1 MAWWLKKLK
10 VSRPHHSGPF
20 QYVSASCFWMREH
33 VLWAA
38 PHSFALLLTQV
49 FFLFFLSTLL
59 ATQAKLNWQQK
70 WWVLMK
76 PLYNISPMFC
86 VYHLF
91 CAHGVVGHLDRG
103 NMYVSQW
110 EWSILTRCFGD
121 TWQPSGSLNFM
132 YKHMANSGNCVLWNS
147 DQVGDT
153 EGGKEREVKEEVV
166 CVIPLTAAYL
176 SIHGCSVPVDSCPR
190 MPCPVYFFT
199 KFARSVT
206 QPCFF
211 FIIIL

>member
-1 MAWWLKKLK
+1 
-10 VSRPHHSGPF
+10 
-20 QYVSASCFWMREH
+20 
-33 VLWAA
+33 
-38 PHSFALLLTQV
+38 
-49 FFLFFLSTLL
+49 
-59 ATQAKLNWQQK
+59 
-70 WWVLMK
+70 
-76 PLYNISPMFC
+76 
-86 VYHLF
+86 
-91 CAHGVVGHLDRG
+91 
-103 NMYVSQW
+103 
-110 EWSILTRCFGD
+110 
-121 TWQPSGSLNFM
+121 M

-211 FIIIL
+211 VVVFFFIIIYRSNSPNPETFVIQLFTIMPLQTCRLNTKEVFFKSSNSSFSYNDSS